1 MYPKAGDIWSVNMP
15 NGEQE
20 NFVITKVVEADA
32 TDPKTFAFVTAVP
45 ISSIKS
51 MYDLIQT
58 NDPSI
63 NIYDLSRGPSK
74 STLQLEFWL
83 EGQILIENLNYFIG
97 IVFDCNWRWN
107 QTPSDAE
114 EIDRLFERFD
124 PVYKLTWAKLYS
136 VMESD
141 NV

>member
-51 MYDLIQT
+51 MY
-58 NDPSI
+58 
-63 NIYDLSRGPSK
+63 G
-74 STLQLEFWL
+74 TLQLEFWL

-97 IVFDCNWRWN
+97 ILFDCNWRWN

-136 VMESD
+136 V
-141 NV
+141 